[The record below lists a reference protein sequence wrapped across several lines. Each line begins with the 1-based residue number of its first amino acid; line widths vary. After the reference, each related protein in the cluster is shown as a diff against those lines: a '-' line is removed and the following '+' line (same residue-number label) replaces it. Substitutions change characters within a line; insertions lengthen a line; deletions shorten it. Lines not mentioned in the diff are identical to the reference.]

1 MEIAPIRSALV
12 ACRENLLHWSEV
24 TLVVMHTC
32 QILLLLFGSKVSVLP
47 ASKDGEQLSR
57 LFHLEPITF
66 CENGLN
72 GIVKPC
78 RVCWYCTID

>member
-24 TLVVMHTC
+24 SLVVVHTC

-47 ASKDGEQLSR
+47 ASKDGEQLPR
-57 LFHLEPITF
+57 LFHLKPITF
-66 CENGLN
+66 SENGLN

-78 RVCWYCTID
+78 RVCWYSTID